1 MVGIVI
7 GVALDT
13 IVVFFVGYFVGMWRI
28 VNETKKEYDAMVLE
42 MELEGVFDDVCDK
55 EQEN

>member
-7 GVALDT
+7 GVALYT

-28 VNETKKEYDAMVLE
+28 VNESKKEYDAMVRE

-55 EQEN
+55 EQKN